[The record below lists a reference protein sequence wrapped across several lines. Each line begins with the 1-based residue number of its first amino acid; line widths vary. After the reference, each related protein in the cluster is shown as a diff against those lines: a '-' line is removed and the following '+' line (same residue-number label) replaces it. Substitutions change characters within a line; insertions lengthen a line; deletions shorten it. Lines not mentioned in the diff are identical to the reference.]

1 MVAETENE
9 VLIPRGF
16 IGKLI
21 RFCKENSINHEFSDM
36 RLKKLSVNYEFNATL
51 RNHQQKAIEAVEK
64 KDFGVIVA
72 PPNSGKTLVGLKII
86 SEKKQPALIIVHR
99 RQLLEQWCE
108 RIESFL
114 GIPKRE
120 IGIIGSGKMKIGKQI
135 TVATIQSLPKYLE
148 DIVERFGTIIIDECH
163 HIPAESFRNT
173 IEKLKTFYL
182 YGLTS
187 TPFRKYNDGKII
199 FTHIGEI
206 ITQIKPEDVENFKP
220 TEIVIRKTLLDVPFN
235 SKTDSFETLSKILIH
250 DTNRNRLILNDV
262 ERELDKGKKAVV
274 ITERKE
280 HIDSLNLFLKQ
291 FYEVVTLSG
300 DDSENSRKS
309 KWQNLHQGNFQ
320 VVITTGQYFG
330 EGTDLSSINSLFLVY
345 PFSFEGKMIQHI
357 GRVQRSEINP
367 IIYDYCDHKI
377 DCLNKLFLK
386 RNTYYRKI
394 TRKATNKY

>member
-1 MVAETENE
+1 M
-9 VLIPRGF
+9 
-16 IGKLI
+16 
-21 RFCKENSINHEFSDM
+21 
-36 RLKKLSVNYEFNATL
+36 
-51 RNHQQKAIEAVEK
+51 
-64 KDFGVIVA
+64 
-72 PPNSGKTLVGLKII
+72 
-86 SEKKQPALIIVHR
+86 
-99 RQLLEQWCE
+99 
-108 RIESFL
+108 
-114 GIPKRE
+114 
-120 IGIIGSGKMKIGKQI
+120 
-135 TVATIQSLPKYLE
+135 
-148 DIVERFGTIIIDECH
+148 
-163 HIPAESFRNT
+163 
-173 IEKLKTFYL
+173 

-345 PFSFEGKMIQHI
+345 PFSFEGKMIQYI

-394 TRKATNKY
+394 TRKATLFDDIKEELTPIDSTKIFENKIRCNS